1 MYHYSVKS
9 FNFVNLTSLI
19 FSYIY
24 QRIGLFYFSESRI
37 RRFLNELELYFLLN
51 VFWIFD
57 IICEKYSKFHFELS
71 IVSKLESTFILVHHF
86 NNRSQVICSL
96 TSSERKNFKVKNLR
110 GFQLLDTLTPN
121 NPTNFEIPLSNLYY
135 LNDFVIELEEN
146 YTITIKPK
154 ISSRNI
160 FMATI
165 VSIFQHNSDDIQFFF
180 RLIKFFRKRFAKK
193 LSYLNFLPNWL
204 KMKLNFYSNSNS
216 NNVSLGIEHTDPP
229 SNVFVDSYGLMFNDE
244 NFFIKDLS
252 NSPEN
257 GFTAG
262 NHRRVFYN
270 YYQNRISFLENFD
283 TNNVLQIE
291 RGVYLSGK
299 YDANWF
305 HFIIETLPRLL
316 LLPDKLDR
324 SDLPLIV
331 SSLVPQQG
339 LDLLELFWKGEI
351 IVNHNLTKISNL
363 IVPPHHTI
371 LLDDTRSPSL
381 RFECDFNSDV
391 LIEYRNFIHQTFDIS
406 SNRNLSL
413 KLCLMKKNGN
423 RWLNIEDYCRRN
435 HGSEVIKAYPESL
448 SLYDQI
454 QLYKE
459 CSHLIGEG
467 GVLSNMLFLP
477 KGSNVI
483 TGIKSSQ
490 LTRTWFSS
498 LAEIFELNY
507 FEIPEKILYENG
519 HSGERLSTYLT

>member
-1 MYHYSVKS
+1 MYHYSVRP
-9 FNFVNLTSLI
+9 FNYINLASLI

-37 RRFLNELELYFLLN
+37 RRKLNELELHFILN
-51 VFWIFD
+51 VFWIFN
-57 IICEKYSKFHFELS
+57 IICEKYSKFYFELS
-71 IVSKLESTFILVHHF
+71 IESRLKSTFILVHHH
-86 NNRSQVICSL
+86 NNRSEIICSL
-96 TSSERKNFKVKNLR
+96 TSAQKKDFKVKNLL
-110 GFQLLDTLTPN
+110 GLQLLDTLRPN

-135 LNDFVIELEEN
+135 LNDFIISLEEN
-146 YTITIKPK
+146 CNIIIKPK

-160 FMATI
+160 FMVTLA
-165 VSIFQHNSDDIQFFF
+165 SIFQHNSDDIQFFLK
-180 RLIKFFRKRFAKK
+180 LIRFFNKRFAKK
-193 LSYLNFLPNWL
+193 LSDLNFLPNYL
-204 KMKLNFYSNSNS
+204 KMKLMFFSNFNA
-216 NNVSLGIEHTDPP
+216 VSLGIEHTDLP
-229 SNVFVDSYGLMFNDE
+229 SNVFVDSNGLIFNKE

-257 GFTAG
+257 GFIAG
-262 NHRRVFYN
+262 NHCRVSYD
-270 YYQNRISFLENFD
+270 YYQNKISFLDNFYTGD
-283 TNNVLQIE
+283 VLQID

-299 YDANWF
+299 CDSNWF

-331 SSLVPQQG
+331 SNLVPQQG
-339 LDLLELFWKGEI
+339 IDLLKVFWEGEI
-351 IVNHNLTKISNL
+351 IVNQNLTRISNV

-391 LIEYRNFIHQTFDIS
+391 LIKYRNFIHQTFDIS
-406 SNRNLSL
+406 SNRNLSM

-435 HGSEVIKAYPESL
+435 HGSEVIKAYPENL
-448 SLYDQI
+448 SLHDQI

-467 GVLSNMLFLP
+467 GVLSNMVFLP

-507 FEIPEKILYENG
+507 FEIPERIVYENG
-519 HSGERLSTYLT
+519 QTGERLSTYLT